1 MEHIETGLITW
12 LCYYYVDY
20 NLLFSLLVHFL
31 RSSVLK
37 YANFNEDTT
46 SRYYDYFALSGSMS
60 ATCFYA

>member
-1 MEHIETGLITW
+1 M
-12 LCYYYVDY
+12 VM
-20 NLLFSLLVHFL
+20 LLLRRLQSVILALGSFL